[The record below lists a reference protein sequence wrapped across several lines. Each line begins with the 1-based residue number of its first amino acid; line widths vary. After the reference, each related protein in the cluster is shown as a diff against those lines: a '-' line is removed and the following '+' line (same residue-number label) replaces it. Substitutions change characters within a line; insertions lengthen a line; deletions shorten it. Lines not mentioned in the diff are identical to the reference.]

1 MISPLHTEYSGHLI
15 GLAVSS
21 NWSHGYE
28 KDLKHTIKT
37 SINPF
42 MITVGINLVPPM
54 DACHFTTYRFYNIVK
69 IYTITF
75 FTCKARGLASYAI
88 TL

>member
-1 MISPLHTEYSGHLI
+1 MSSLHIEYGGYLT
-15 GLAVSS
+15 GLSALSTH
-21 NWSHGYE
+21 NQGYE
-28 KDLKHTIKT
+28 KYLKHSIKT
-37 SINPF
+37 SLNPF

-69 IYTITF
+69 LYTITLF
-75 FTCKARGLASYAI
+75 ACKACGLASYAV